1 MNTMNT
7 LKAKMAAKMKGG
19 FFTGAGLGL
28 GFLTTGLFAAAFSM
42 NIFSPGDV
50 ISAAKIN
57 QNFAIAAPE
66 GAIMAFY
73 LPECPQGWTPADG
86 TLGTPDLRGQ
96 FIRGRDDA
104 GTGAAG
110 VDPDGTRAI
119 GNAQLDAFQG
129 HRHNQNQSSI
139 FRWGGNGGFNV
150 SFTNGSN
157 DNLENQVILDPS
169 NDGLHGDPRTATETR
184 PTNIALTYCMRKN

>member
-110 VDPDGTRAI
+110 VDPDGARAI

-129 HRHNQNQSSI
+129 HEHEIQGRTAS
-139 FRWGGNGGFNV
+139 GNTGMLPSGTGV
-150 SFTNGSN
+150 GLQWLGVDTKYLGLMTDGINGT
-157 DNLENQVILDPS
+157 
-169 NDGLHGDPRTATETR
+169 PRAATETR
-184 PTNIALTYCMRKN
+184 PTNVALTYCMRKN